1 MLLLELLLDDT
12 DTDTDTDDVD
22 VDVDVDDTDDVG
34 DDDLIILSM
43 QVLFW
48 NELTI
53 MMAQCQ
59 QQPQQC

>member
-12 DTDTDTDDVD
+12 DTDTDD